1 MEIHLAREGT
11 SLGIFTADDVRA
23 GLSDGRFRRDDL
35 AWSAGMPTWKP
46 LRDWPEF
53 MSAAMNETPAEATTA
68 SASQIPWEIRPS
80 PRTLLQSVWMAFTRP
95 APLVT
100 GRFATGSAFGGA
112 YLALVFALIPLIALT
127 VFNTTQ
133 ERAQMEA
140 LAGLLEGINPDVAQ
154 GFRDAV
160 LAQSEN
166 DVASPMV
173 LAGCSVFC
181 VAILWPLFGALFACF
196 IWPGLRLL
204 GARPALGRTV
214 TVFILLFGWYLLAV
228 LPVNLGVSLVGLVD
242 PLVGLLAGIIGGLL
256 MLVLF
261 CRAVAA
267 ALSCSLW
274 QVIVAHL
281 LFFLFCCGCG
291 FCLVALAAMA
301 GAAAA

>member
-1 MEIHLAREGT
+1 MEIHLARDGT

-35 AWSAGMPTWKP
+35 AWCAGMPNWKP

-53 MSAAMNETPAEATTA
+53 MSAAMNETPAEASVA
-68 SASQIPWEIRPS
+68 STSQIPWEVRPS
-80 PRTLLQSVWMAFTRP
+80 PRTLLQSVWMAFTQP

-100 GRFATGSAFGGA
+100 GRFTASSAFSGA
-112 YLALVFALIPLIALT
+112 YLALVFAIIPLVALA

-140 LAGLLEGINPDVAQ
+140 VSTLLEEINSDFAQ

-166 DVASPMV
+166 EVASPLV

-181 VAILWPLFGALFACF
+181 VAILWPLFGAFFACLV
-196 IWPGLRLL
+196 WPALRLL
-204 GARPALGRTV
+204 GARPAFGRTV

-228 LPVNLGVSLVGLVD
+228 LPINLSVSLLGLLS
-242 PLVGLLAGIIGGLL
+242 PIAGLLAGILGGLL

-267 ALSCSLW
+267 ALSSSLW

-281 LFFLFCCGCG
+281 LFFLFCCGCL
-291 FCLVALAAMA
+291 FCLVALGAMA
-301 GAAAA
+301 GAAAV

>member
-1 MEIHLAREGT
+1 MEIHLARDGT

-35 AWSAGMPTWKP
+35 AWCAGMPTWKP

-53 MSAAMNETPAEATTA
+53 MSAAMNETPAGATAA
-68 SASQIPWEIRPS
+68 SASQIPWEVRPS
-80 PRTLLQSVWMAFTRP
+80 PRTLLQSVWMAFTQP

-100 GRFATGSAFGGA
+100 GRFTTSSAFSGA
-112 YLALVFALIPLIALT
+112 YLALAFALIPFIALT
-127 VFNTTQ
+127 LFNTTQ

-140 LAGLLEGINPDVAQ
+140 LSTLMEGINPEFAQ
-154 GFRDAV
+154 GFRDATS
-160 LAQSEN
+160 AQSEN

-181 VAILWPLFGALFACF
+181 VAILWPLFGAFFACL
-196 IWPGLRLL
+196 IWPALRLL
-204 GARPALGRTV
+204 GARPAFGRTV
-214 TVFILLFGWYLLAV
+214 TVFILLYGWYLLAV
-228 LPVNLGVSLVGLVD
+228 LPINFGVSLVGLVD
-242 PLVGLLAGIIGGLL
+242 PLVGLFAGILGGLL

-261 CRAVAA
+261 CRAAAA

-274 QVIVAHL
+274 QTIVAHL
-281 LFFLFCCGCG
+281 LLFLFCCGCL
-291 FCLVALAAMA
+291 FCLVALGAMA